1 MAITALASQVIL
13 NTSQRGDPQKRK
25 EGKKSGRKEEKK
37 GGKQAGWLSG
47 FKNLISRQ
55 FCLATVYIPN
65 PLSVKMS

>member
-25 EGKKSGRKEEKK
+25 AGRKEEKK